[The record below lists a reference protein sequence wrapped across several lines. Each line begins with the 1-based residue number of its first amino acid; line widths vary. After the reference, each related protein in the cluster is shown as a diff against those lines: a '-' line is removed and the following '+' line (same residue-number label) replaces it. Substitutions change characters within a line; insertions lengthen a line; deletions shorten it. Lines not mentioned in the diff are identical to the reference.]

1 MNQLVTAT
9 TQGNDYKFWHALS
22 HPNEWITQEP
32 LRIVRG
38 DGVFVWD
45 DKGHKMLDGFAGLW
59 CVNVGHN
66 RSEVKEA
73 ISKQMDEISYYQL
86 FAGVSHPR
94 AEELSNR
101 LIKMTEQEDMA
112 RVIYGTGG
120 SDGVESA
127 LKIARQYW
135 ILKGH
140 PQRTHFISLKN
151 AYHGVSLGGTSLN
164 GMPVFKMN
172 YGPLLDNCS
181 QIETPW
187 LYRNPWNCEEPEEL
201 AKLVIDQLERD
212 ILYHGAENIAGFIA
226 EPVQGAGGII
236 VPPATF
242 WPSLRKICDKY
253 DILLIAD
260 EVVTGFGRTGSMFGV
275 RGWGVKPDIMVLA
288 KALTSGYV
296 PLSATLFNK
305 KIEDAFYSNDDH
317 KGLLMH
323 GYTYGGHPLGCA
335 AALAVLDIVEKENL
349 PENAKKMGEYLLAE
363 LKKLVD
369 RYNIIGEVRGKGLMI
384 ALDLVNDKL
393 TREPIDLATNIT
405 ARLAEACREAGAVIR
420 PVGTKLCIAPPL
432 IIDKDGCDLLVNAV
446 QYAFDKIKK

>member
-66 RSEVKEA
+66 RSDVKEA

-226 EPVQGAGGII
+226 EPVHGAG
-236 VPPATF
+236 
-242 WPSLRKICDKY
+242 
-253 DILLIAD
+253 
-260 EVVTGFGRTGSMFGV
+260 
-275 RGWGVKPDIMVLA
+275 
-288 KALTSGYV
+288 
-296 PLSATLFNK
+296 
-305 KIEDAFYSNDDH
+305 
-317 KGLLMH
+317 
-323 GYTYGGHPLGCA
+323 
-335 AALAVLDIVEKENL
+335 
-349 PENAKKMGEYLLAE
+349 
-363 LKKLVD
+363 
-369 RYNIIGEVRGKGLMI
+369 
-384 ALDLVNDKL
+384 
-393 TREPIDLATNIT
+393 
-405 ARLAEACREAGAVIR
+405 
-420 PVGTKLCIAPPL
+420 
-432 IIDKDGCDLLVNAV
+432 
-446 QYAFDKIKK
+446 

>member
-9 TQGNDYKFWHALS
+9 TQSNDYKFWHALS

-66 RSEVKEA
+66 RPEVKEA
-73 ISKQMDEISYYQL
+73 IRKQMDEISYYQL

-101 LIKMTEQEDMA
+101 LIKMTEQENMT

-135 ILKGH
+135 ILKGQ
-140 PQRTHFISLKN
+140 PQRSHFISLKN

-172 YGPLLDNCS
+172 YGPLLDHCS

-187 LYRNPWNCEEPEEL
+187 LYRNTWNCEEPAEL

-260 EVVTGFGRTGSMFGV
+260 EVVTGFGRTGSLFGV
-275 RGWGVKPDIMVLA
+275 RGWGVKPDIMILA

-305 KIEDAFYSNDDH
+305 KIEDAFYSNHDH
-317 KGLLMH
+317 RGLLMH

-349 PENAKKMGEYLLAE
+349 PENAKNMGQYLLAE
-363 LKKLVD
+363 LRKLVA

-393 TREPIDLATNIT
+393 TREPIALDTHIT
-405 ARLAEACREAGAVIR
+405 TRLAEACREAGAVIR
-420 PVGTKLCIAPPL
+420 PAGTKLCIAPPL

-446 QYAFDKIKK
+446 KYAFDKIKQ